1 MATST
6 INKMLKSKEVS
17 VTLSSGQ
24 TAEATTHIPRNQIV
38 GVVLKKTTDV
48 FYTPIVYSVYDNGN
62 IEVRT
67 IQMAGVTE
75 PRTYT
80 FLVWYI

>member
-1 MATST
+1 MT
-6 INKMLKSKEVS
+6 I
-17 VTLSSGQ
+17 SSGQ
-24 TAEATTHIPRNQIV
+24 TAGVATNIPRNQII
-38 GVVLKKTTDV
+38 GVVLKNSADV
-48 FYTPIVYSVYDNGN
+48 FYTPIIYSLYDNGI

-67 IQMAGVTE
+67 IQMTGITE